1 MKKFLSLVLALVMT
15 MSLVTVS
22 AGAKDFTDDSKLT
35 YKEAVD
41 VVSALKIVDGYKDG
55 SFNPQATL
63 TRGAAAKIICNMILG
78 PTTASA
84 LVADAAPYK
93 DVPANH
99 TFAGYIAYCQK
110 EGIISGY
117 ADGTFRP
124 ANTLTGYA
132 FMKMLLGAL
141 GYDSDVEGYT
151 GPNWSIAVAKRALNA
166 GLADDMKGDF
176 NGVKAVTREEAALF
190 AFNTLKADM
199 VEYDAKTSV
208 STGNTTVV
216 IAGSKAQKVY
226 NTTAKDYRTKAS
238 TQDNVKQFCE
248 AYFTDLQLR
257 NASAAADSFGRPSN
271 TWFND
276 KTKIGTYAKTPD
288 MTYYK
293 NVKGKDIAKDLDLDK
308 SDYYYFDIVVDG
320 KDSNSILVDKN
331 TDTKL
336 ASASGELVGTGSLVE
351 VYKDDEVVTVVNT
364 FLMKVDGEY
373 DTKDEELDLAEVSDG
388 LATLSYGYSFDLT
401 LSSDD
406 FADLKS
412 FKDGDYV
419 LVTAYKDGANYTIDS
434 IVKAQS
440 VTGSV
445 TEYVDDDTVT
455 LGGKEYSYNVTAN
468 SGAAAN
474 YQYELKADATLYL
487 DAQGNVLWAEGVEND
502 GTYIYVTQF
511 RKAGFL
517 TSKSDA
523 EAYAYFLDGTEK
535 AITLNKVN
543 GDKAKNAQN
552 DGTDSIKINGTVYG
566 PGWYTYT
573 LKDTGK
579 YDLKKVTGTT
589 IAASSGTKITDYGA
603 QKTDLVAG
611 SGYYGNKNTKFIVV
625 DSKDDVKVATG
636 IKNVPDTT
644 AGASAKVVAVLDG
657 TTYAKYV
664 FIDVGNG
671 GTVKGGN
678 ASSDK
683 MFVLK
688 VDATYGHDSDSD
700 TYYRYKVILNGE
712 KKTVKIDSGETIALG
727 SLYNEIEYNSK
738 GYIVDE
744 TLVTTDDDFYANT
757 TALTTGASF
766 QYKNQT
772 VVMTLSDSSKVN
784 FYMADNAKIYY
795 ITDKDD
801 VSTITGSAL
810 TKKAPLTVGSTV
822 FAEKNGD
829 KEVSALYIYVK

>member
-22 AGAKDFTDDSKLT
+22 AGAKDFTDDSKLN

-216 IAGSKAQKVY
+216 ISGSKAQKVY

-238 TQDNVKQFCE
+238 TQDTVKQFCE

-257 NASAAADSFGRPSN
+257 NASSAADSFGRPSN

-320 KDSNSILVDKN
+320 KDSNTILVDKN

-434 IVKAQS
+434 IVKAQTA
-440 VTGSV
+440 TGTV

-455 LGGKEYSYNVTAN
+455 LGGKEYKYNITAN
-468 SGAAAN
+468 SAAAAN

-535 AITLNKVN
+535 AISLNKIN
-543 GDKAKNAQN
+543 GDKAKNAAN
-552 DGTDSIKINGTVYG
+552 DGTDAIKIGSNTYA

-579 YDLKKVTGTT
+579 YDLKKVTSTT
-589 IAASSGTKITDYGA
+589 ITAASGVKITDYDA

-644 AGASAKVVAVLDG
+644 AGTNAKVVAVLDG

-664 FIDVGNG
+664 FIDVDN

-712 KKTVKIDSGETIALG
+712 QKTVKIDSGESINLG

-744 TLVTTDDDFYANT
+744 TLVTSDDDFYANA
-757 TALTTGASF
+757 TALTTGATF

-810 TKKAPLTVGSTV
+810 TKKAPLTAGSTV